1 MEPPELDGSFD
12 GKFII
17 GGFIIRKNV
26 EIDREW
32 RCQSTD
38 STDMGMSNSKN
49 FDLSSQHVDIHK
61 PTWAFDQQTCGVPTH
76 CSVGIAMIFEVSMFS
91 SLDAKAFAVRI
102 CSNCL

>member
-1 MEPPELDGSFD
+1 MEPPELNGSFD

-17 GGFIIRKNV
+17 GEFIIRKNV

-32 RCQSTD
+32 RCQSR
-38 STDMGMSNSKN
+38 DMGMSNSKN
-49 FDLSSQHVDIHK
+49 SDLPSQHADIHK
-61 PTWAFDQQTCGVPTH
+61 PKWAFDQQTCGVPTH